1 MAAQGRNGDS
11 DARQEQLNGPGLE
24 HVWSFSW
31 CHDVVG
37 GGPMQTQITN
47 SYPMTEP
54 FSSIG
59 HGDNHG
65 IYLSHNVFSVQ

>member
-1 MAAQGRNGDS
+1 MALWYHGM
-11 DARQEQLNGPGLE
+11 
-24 HVWSFSW
+24 
-31 CHDVVG
+31 VG
-37 GGPMQTQITN
+37 GGLMQTEITN

-65 IYLSHNVFSVQ
+65 IYLSHHVFSVR

>member
-1 MAAQGRNGDS
+1 MTAQDRNGDS
-11 DARQEQLNGPGLE
+11 DARQEQSNRLGFE
-24 HVWSFSW
+24 HAWSFGW
-31 CHDVVG
+31 CYSVVG

-47 SYPMTEP
+47 LYPMIEL

-65 IYLSHNVFSVQ
+65 IYLSHHVFSV